1 MRTNPIEFGIMVF
14 AVVLI
19 VIGKLSESVKGSN
32 KRKTKPRKPVSPMGK
47 PGQTVRKAPP
57 TVRARREA
65 ENDHDHIRSTA
76 LSRDKKLE
84 QLNTLKDAGLLTGE
98 EYAEKLKKVLAKKS

>member
-32 KRKTKPRKPVSPMGK
+32 KRKTKPKKPVSPMGK
-47 PGQTVRKAPP
+47 PGQTVRKAPQ
-57 TVRARREA
+57 TVRARRE

-76 LSRDKKLE
+76 LSREKKLE